1 MERRWVKVG
10 QFSEPQTAETL
21 GVLNQAGRRILFL
34 EFLLPMQALERP
46 LAERLEKARFSEQQM
61 VEVPGSVRRTQERY
75 FFSMFPSPIQTME
88 RLLAIRAPSSERR
101 MAGRPGHLKS
111 AERRKRSTGF
121 RSPTPTMER
130 SAASNWA
137 GPASFYA
144 QQTEETTGLSRRHIR
159 SLKART
165 LCMPY
170 HSPMR
175 TPERLLATPA

>member
-1 MERRWVKVG
+1 M
-10 QFSEPQTAETL
+10 QT
-21 GVLNQAGRRILFL
+21 
-34 EFLLPMQALERP
+34 PERP
-46 LAERLEKARFSEQQM
+46 LAEPLEKARFSEQQM
-61 VEVPGSVRRTQERY
+61 VEVPGSVRQTEGEY
-75 FFSMFPSPIQTME
+75 FFSMFRSLMQTME
-88 RLLAIRAPSSERR
+88 LLLAIRAPSSERL
-101 MAGRPGHLKS
+101 MAVTAGHLKS

-137 GPASFYA
+137 GPASFCA
-144 QQTEETTGLSRRHIR
+144 QQMEETTGLSRRHIR

-165 LCMPY
+165 LSMPY